1 MTRLPNV
8 MDERREVEVGDWVAA
23 LTQARADGF
32 TYFDWLTAVDQS
44 DGDPGGVDVVAHLYA
59 ARAPGALAGLLVT
72 MRLPAGEPLPS
83 VTGVFRG
90 AGWHEREVA
99 EMFGVEVA
107 GFDDGSGLGIRPLLL
122 PDGFEGH
129 PLRKDFVLTA
139 RVSKDWPGAKE
150 PGQPHG
156 GGPGRRKM
164 MPPGVPPAEWG
175 PR

>member
-44 DGDPGGVDVVAHLYA
+44 DGDPGGVDVSRICMLIAGPRSPRRPPGDDA
-59 ARAPGALAGLLVT
+59 AAPRA
-72 MRLPAGEPLPS
+72 MPLPS

-122 PDGFEGH
+122 PDGFEGT
-129 PLRKDFVLTA
+129 RCA
-139 RVSKDWPGAKE
+139 RTSC
-150 PGQPHG
+150 
-156 GGPGRRKM
+156 
-164 MPPGVPPAEWG
+164 
-175 PR
+175 